1 MNANLLSLQIKL
13 EALITERKAYEAVNK
28 TKKYSYYGE
37 QDFLALQSKI
47 EALSNVLDNYI
58 ERQNRTICQ
67 QNCKLLTTCDLFKLA
82 DMCENCGYKDHIY

>member
-13 EALITERKAYEAVNK
+13 EALITERKAYETANK

-47 EALSNVLDNYI
+47 EALSNVLDNYM
-58 ERQNRTICQ
+58 ELYVNKTV
-67 QNCKLLTTCDLFKLA
+67 NF
-82 DMCENCGYKDHIY
+82 